1 MPGDNISSEISIIGG
16 IYREQ
21 CYWPSRNQLFGSGW
35 RSVRVMRALA
45 PDAKLR
51 LVTAGNDVTISL
63 LKAYS
68 TAENL
73 GYKVES
79 KKELISFI
87 YKHPLA
93 VPSVSGA
100 PSEKLH
106 LRAEGACVIGFGMIE
121 AVTEIKGL
129 YVVYDPQ
136 SPRAPRWF
144 RDQGGEAE
152 HLALVMN
159 KSEASILSGEI
170 DLPKIKQIIFEHERC
185 EILVVKCGAQGAM
198 VYCGKEDEGTCIPA
212 YKTKHVWPIGSGDVF
227 TTVFSYYWFKG
238 ISPVEASLKA
248 SQASA
253 TYCES
258 DGDFENIPSLL
269 RTNEFCELCP
279 SKKGKVY
286 LAGPFFTLSEKLFVA
301 ECRDMLIAMGTDV
314 FSPYHDVGEG
324 KAEEVVPKDIA
335 AIDDCDCLLAI
346 LDGMDSGTLFEVG
359 YAVKSG
365 IKVVAYGEN
374 ATEGELKML
383 VGTGCDVNTDFTT
396 AIYKT
401 CWYAAE

>member
-1 MPGDNISSEISIIGG
+1 MSSDNISSEISIIGG

-21 CYWPSRNQLFGSGW
+21 CYWPNRNQLFGSAW
-35 RSVRVMRALA
+35 RSVRVMRALS
-45 PDAKLR
+45 PDAKIR
-51 LVTAGNDVTISL
+51 LVSAGDDVTSSL

-68 TAENL
+68 TAEHLN
-73 GYKVES
+73 YTVES
-79 KKELISFI
+79 EGELISFS

-93 VPSVSGA
+93 APMVSGG

-106 LRAEGACVIGFGMIE
+106 LRAEGTYVISFGMIE
-121 AVTEIKGL
+121 ATTEIKGK

-136 SPRAPRWF
+136 SPMAPRWF
-144 RDQGGEAE
+144 RDQGGDAE

-159 KSEASILSGEI
+159 RAEASILSGETEFS
-170 DLPKIKQIIFEHERC
+170 KIKQVIFEHERC
-185 EILVVKCGAQGAM
+185 MVLVVKSGAQGAM
-198 VYCGKEDEGTCIPA
+198 VYCGKEDEGTHIPA

-238 ISPVEASLKA
+238 VSPVEASMKA
-248 SQASA
+248 SQAA
-253 TYCES
+253 AAYCES

-269 RTNEFCELCP
+269 QTNEFCEFIP
-279 SKKGKVY
+279 RNKGSIY

-301 ECRDMLIAMGTDV
+301 ECRDLLMAMGMEV

-324 KAEEVVPKDIA
+324 EAKDVVPKDIA
-335 AIDDCDCLLAI
+335 AIEDCNCLFAI
-346 LDGMDSGTLFEVG
+346 LDGMDSGTLFEIG

-365 IKVVAYGEN
+365 IKVVAYCEN
-374 ATEGELKML
+374 ATDGELKML

-396 AIYKT
+396 ALYKA

>member
-1 MPGDNISSEISIIGG
+1 MSGDNISSEINIIGG
-16 IYREQ
+16 VYREQ
-21 CYWPSRNQLFGSGW
+21 CYWPNRNQLFGSAW

-45 PDAKLR
+45 PDARIR
-51 LVTAGNDVTISL
+51 LATAGDNVTKSL
-63 LKAYS
+63 LKVYS
-68 TAENL
+68 RAEKL
-73 GYKVES
+73 GYTIDPE
-79 KKELISFI
+79 KELICFS

-93 VPSVSGA
+93 IPTVSGG
-100 PSEKLH
+100 PSEEIH
-106 LRAEGACVIGFGMIE
+106 LRAEGECVIGFGMIE
-121 AVTEIKGL
+121 ATTEIRGS

-136 SPRAPRWF
+136 SPTAPRWF

-159 KSEASILSGEI
+159 KSEASILSRETE
-170 DLPKIKQIIFEHERC
+170 LQKIAHVIFEYEGC
-185 EILVVKCGAQGAM
+185 ECLIVKCGSQGAM
-198 VYCGKEDEGTCIPA
+198 LYCGKEDEGMHIPA

-238 ISPVEASLKA
+238 VSPVEASMKA
-248 SQASA
+248 SLAAAS
-253 TYCES
+253 YCES
-258 DGDFENIPSLL
+258 DGDFENLPLAL
-269 RTNEFCELCP
+269 KTNELSKFIP

-301 ECRDMLIAMGTDV
+301 ECRDILMAMGMNV

-324 KAEEVVPKDIA
+324 KAEDVVPKDIE
-335 AIDDCDCLLAI
+335 AIDDCDCMFAI
-346 LDGMDSGTLFEVG
+346 LDGMDSGTLFEIG

-365 IKVVAYGEN
+365 IKVVAYSEN

-383 VGTGCDVNTDFTT
+383 VGTDCDVNKDFTT
-396 AIYKT
+396 ALYKT

>member
-1 MPGDNISSEISIIGG
+1 MSGDNISSEISIIGG
-16 IYREQ
+16 IYREL
-21 CYWPSRNQLFGSGW
+21 CYWPNRNQLFGSAW
-35 RSVRVMRALA
+35 RSVRVMRAID
-45 PDAKLR
+45 PDARIR
-51 LVTAGNDVTISL
+51 LVTAGDEVSTSL
-63 LKAYS
+63 LKVYS
-68 TAENL
+68 MAEYL
-73 GYKVES
+73 DYKVVPE
-79 KKELISFI
+79 KELISFN

-93 VPSVSGA
+93 VPVVSGV

-106 LRAEGACVIGFGMIE
+106 LRAEGAYVLGFGMLE
-121 AVTEIKGL
+121 AITEIKGSH
-129 YVVYDPQ
+129 VVYDPQ
-136 SPRAPRWF
+136 SPREPRWF

-159 KSEASILSGEI
+159 KSEASILSGETE
-170 DLPKIKQIIFEHERC
+170 LQKMKKVIFEYEGC
-185 EILVVKCGAQGAM
+185 ECLIVKCGAHGAM
-198 VYCGKEDEGTCIPA
+198 VYCGKEDEGTNIPA

-238 ISPVEASLKA
+238 LSPVEASIKA
-248 SQASA
+248 SLAA
-253 TYCES
+253 AAYCES
-258 DGDFENIPSLL
+258 DGDFENLPLL
-269 RTNEFCELCP
+269 LKTNKFCEFVP
-279 SKKGKVY
+279 GKKGKVY

-301 ECRDMLIAMGTDV
+301 ECRDMLMAMGMIV

-335 AIDDCDCLLAI
+335 AIDDSDCLFAI
-346 LDGMDSGTLFEVG
+346 LDGMDSGTLFEIG

-383 VGTGCDVNTDFTT
+383 VGTGCDVNSDFTT
-396 AIYKT
+396 ALYKT